1 MLELHGWLTISE
13 TYKDED
19 KYTNETLEDIMRPVN
34 RIIENSGT
42 QLTLQYMNGTPFLTT
57 LLYANHRTKETDTI
71 IETYKS
77 IAKTAT
83 GSYGI
88 IYLHDDED
96 TKHYNEFQLFI
107 FKKGECI
114 YKTDD
119 VFSPCIP
126 TIEDDIYGLYLF
138 YNEEEQLWAIV
149 YGLTVTTLKSRS
161 VCLTE
166 ERTLSLMYY

>member
-19 KYTNETLEDIMRPVN
+19 KYTNEALKDIMRQVN

-42 QLTLQYMNGTPFLTT
+42 QLTLQYMNGTPFLTA

-83 GSYGI
+83 GSYGM
-88 IYLHDDED
+88 IYLRDDED

-107 FKKGECI
+107 WLNHRIRLILYQNWK
-114 YKTDD
+114 YSQPTDD
-119 VFSPCIP
+119 LGSNGKTIP
-126 TIEDDIYGLYLF
+126 
-138 YNEEEQLWAIV
+138 
-149 YGLTVTTLKSRS
+149 K
-161 VCLTE
+161 
-166 ERTLSLMYY
+166 

>member
-19 KYTNETLEDIMRPVN
+19 MYTNETLEDIMRQVK

-42 QLTLQYMNGTPFLTT
+42 QLTLQYMNGMPFLST
-57 LLYANHRTKETDTI
+57 LLYANHRTNETDNI
-71 IETYKS
+71 IEAYKS

-88 IYLHDDED
+88 IYLRDDED
-96 TKHYNEFQLFI
+96 TRHYNEFQIFI

-114 YKTDD
+114 YKSDD
-119 VFSPCIP
+119 SFSPCIP
-126 TIEDDIYGLYLF
+126 TIEDDIY
-138 YNEEEQLWAIV
+138 NTI
-149 YGLTVTTLKSRS
+149 
-161 VCLTE
+161 
-166 ERTLSLMYY
+166 

>member
-1 MLELHGWLTISE
+1 MW
-13 TYKDED
+13 
-19 KYTNETLEDIMRPVN
+19 RVN

-42 QLTLQYMNGTPFLTT
+42 QLTLQYMNGTPFLTA
-57 LLYANHRTKETDTI
+57 LLYANHRTNETDNI
-71 IETYKS
+71 IETYRS

-88 IYLHDDED
+88 IYLRDDED
-96 TKHYNEFQLFI
+96 TKHYNEFQIFI

-126 TIEDDIYGLYLF
+126 TIEDDIF
-138 YNEEEQLWAIV
+138 K
-149 YGLTVTTLKSRS
+149 TF
-161 VCLTE
+161 
-166 ERTLSLMYY
+166 

>member
-19 KYTNETLEDIMRPVN
+19 KYTDEALEDIMRQVN

-42 QLTLQYMNGTPFLTT
+42 QLTLQYMNGTSFLTA

-77 IAKTAT
+77 VAKAAT

-88 IYLHDDED
+88 IYLRDDED
-96 TKHYNEFQLFI
+96 TRHYNEFQIFI

-126 TIEDDIYGLYLF
+126 TIEDDIYKT
-138 YNEEEQLWAIV
+138 I
-149 YGLTVTTLKSRS
+149 
-161 VCLTE
+161 
-166 ERTLSLMYY
+166 

>member
-42 QLTLQYMNGTPFLTT
+42 QLTLQYMNGTPFLTA

-71 IETYKS
+71 IDTYKS
-77 IAKTAT
+77 IAQTAT

-88 IYLHDDED
+88 IYLRDDED
-96 TKHYNEFQLFI
+96 TRHYNEFQIFI

-126 TIEDDIYGLYLF
+126 TIEDDIYGLYL
-138 YNEEEQLWAIV
+138 
-149 YGLTVTTLKSRS
+149 
-161 VCLTE
+161 
-166 ERTLSLMYY
+166 

>member
-1 MLELHGWLTISE
+1 MLELHGWLTVSE

-19 KYTNETLEDIMRPVN
+19 NYTDETLEDIMRQVN

-42 QLTLQYMNGTPFLTT
+42 QLSLQYMNGTPFLTT
-57 LLYANHRTKETDTI
+57 LLCANHRTNETDNI

-88 IYLHDDED
+88 IYLRDDED
-96 TKHYNEFQLFI
+96 KEHYNEFQIYI

-119 VFSPCIP
+119 IFSPCIP
-126 TIEDDIYGLYLF
+126 TIEDDIYKT
-138 YNEEEQLWAIV
+138 I
-149 YGLTVTTLKSRS
+149 
-161 VCLTE
+161 
-166 ERTLSLMYY
+166 